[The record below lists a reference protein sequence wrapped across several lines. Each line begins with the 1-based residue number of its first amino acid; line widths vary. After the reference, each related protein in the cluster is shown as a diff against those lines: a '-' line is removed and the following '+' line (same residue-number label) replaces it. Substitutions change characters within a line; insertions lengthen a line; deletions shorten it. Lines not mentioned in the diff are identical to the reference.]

1 MATWPHIS
9 AKNKTDVLQEGLPTG
24 SEGGLYIAGCTKH
37 RWQSEPPSPGKNVM
51 CTRWDTLEKSL
62 SDAFPL
68 RKAEGV
74 GRAKIQGLVKAQ
86 NPL

>member
-1 MATWPHIS
+1 MERYCQV
-9 AKNKTDVLQEGLPTG
+9 N
-24 SEGGLYIAGCTKH
+24 
-37 RWQSEPPSPGKNVM
+37 
-51 CTRWDTLEKSL
+51 EKSL

-74 GRAKIQGLVKAQ
+74 GIVKIQGLVKAQ